1 MRKKHSLAYGI
12 ARAKLQ
18 GIPYKLN
25 YAVTY
30 RCNARCEICSIW
42 KKYQLS
48 PQTQGEEMTLEDID
62 LIFRDFDL
70 SWLSL
75 TGGEPFL
82 RDDLV
87 AITTSAE
94 RHNNHLALLTLPT
107 NGLLPLRVAQTIE
120 QILEETTI
128 PNIFCSVSL
137 DGDQSLH
144 DKLRGVEG
152 TFEKAK
158 TCYEL
163 LKNIEEENDRFCVFI
178 EFTLSQF
185 NAGVLLDA
193 LKSFGVTDFSR
204 VIVTAA
210 HSSHFYGTSFRCL
223 HTTTSPDQIDVFL
236 SCCRHAGIEN
246 LIPHIYTRLLKK
258 YLTGNLSSLR
268 CVSGRSSFF
277 LDPYGILYPCITM
290 DTPFGNLKESPLS
303 TLLQTQRSKSIVK
316 KIREGKCP
324 GCWTPCE
331 AYQAILE
338 GFPRALKLS
347 MST

>member
-1 MRKKHSLAYGI
+1 MRKKHSLAYSI

-30 RCNARCEICSIW
+30 QCNARCKICNIW

-48 PQTQGEEMTLEDID
+48 PQTLKEEMTLEDID

-82 RDDLV
+82 RDDL
-87 AITTSAE
+87 ADITGLAE
-94 RHNNHLALLTLPT
+94 KHNKHLTLLTLPT
-107 NGLLPLRVAQTIE
+107 NGLLPSKVAQTIDK
-120 QILEETTI
+120 ILEETTI
-128 PNIFCSVSL
+128 PNVFCSISL
-137 DGDQSLH
+137 DGDEPLH
-144 DKLRGVEG
+144 DQLRGVRG
-152 TFEKAK
+152 IWDKAR

-163 LKNIEEENDRFCVFI
+163 LNTIEDDRFCVFI

-185 NAGVLLDA
+185 NAGRLLDA
-193 LKSFGVTDFSR
+193 LDSFGVTDFSR

-210 HSSHFYGTSFRCL
+210 HSSHFYGTSSEHL
-223 HTTTSPDQIDVFL
+223 HTATSFDQIDAFL
-236 SCCRHAGIEN
+236 SGYGYGGIEN
-246 LIPHIYTRLLKK
+246 IIPHIYTRLLKK
-258 YLTGNLSSLR
+258 YLNRDLSSLR

-277 LDPYGILYPCITM
+277 LDPYGVLYPCITM
-290 DTPFGNLKESPLS
+290 NTPFGNLKESPLPHV
-303 TLLQTQRSKSIVK
+303 LQTQNSKSIIQT
-316 KIREGKCP
+316 IRRGKCP

-331 AYQAILE
+331 AYQTILE
-338 GFPRALKLS
+338 GFPRALKTA
-347 MST
+347 MVR